1 MKDIIVFIPS
11 DIDAPL
17 RNQIA
22 AFLLRDNIQIT
33 YNINEANVIITK
45 ENIEKTLDKLITKPF
60 ELHAYPIELP
70 IIQKVKIKHFV
81 QKNIDI
87 KRFNKVKYA
96 HNKVIL
102 NRKRCK

>member
-17 RNQIA
+17 RGKIT

-33 YNINEANVIITK
+33 YNINEANVTITK
-45 ENIEKTLDKLITKPF
+45 ENIEKTLDELITKPF

-70 IIQKVKIKHFV
+70 IIQKEKIKHVV

-87 KRFNKVKYA
+87 KRFNKIKQY
-96 HNKVIL
+96 NKIRIM
-102 NRKRCK
+102 NKTRHK